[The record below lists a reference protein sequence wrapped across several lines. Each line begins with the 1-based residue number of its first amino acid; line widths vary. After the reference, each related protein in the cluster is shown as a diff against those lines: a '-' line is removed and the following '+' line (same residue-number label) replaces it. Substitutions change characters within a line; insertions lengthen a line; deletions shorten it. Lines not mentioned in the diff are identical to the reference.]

1 MDSKLGKE
9 GNEDMRELM
18 DGEKVAHHWI
28 EGLGKIEELLNCTL
42 EDVTIKGMQPEENY
56 FFYDFLLIIYI

>member
-9 GNEDMRELM
+9 GNEDTRELM

-28 EGLGKIEELLNCTL
+28 EGLGKTEELLNCSTRVGKL
-42 EDVTIKGMQPEENY
+42 NMRCLK
-56 FFYDFLLIIYI
+56 

>member
-28 EGLGKIEELLNCTL
+28 EGLGKIEELLNCSTRVGKL
-42 EDVTIKGMQPEENY
+42 NMRCLK
-56 FFYDFLLIIYI
+56 